1 MMDLWSKLNNLL
13 FKEKKQEERS
23 ISYKEIKDISTS
35 ITHMCIDTE
44 LKQTYQDYLND
55 LKNKPYLNASDK
67 ENFRTMAD
75 LLRIFCFHKAENIL
89 DELDLDL
96 VRRLWFLMYH
106 YIKACPHLY
115 FYNLD
120 KCERE
125 YMLKLLDEVHETRM
139 NLLKIKNTENEN
151 PFESI
156 IKIAK
161 EAGKEND

>member
-1 MMDLWSKLNNLL
+1 MGLLSKLNNLL
-13 FKEKKQEERS
+13 FKEKEQEERS
-23 ISYKEIKDISTS
+23 ISYKEIKDMNIC
-35 ITHMCIDTE
+35 ITNMCIDTE
-44 LKQTYQDYLND
+44 LKQIYQDYLND
-55 LKNKPYLNASDK
+55 LKNKPYLNASDE
-67 ENFRTMAD
+67 ENFRIMTD
-75 LLRIFCFHKAENIL
+75 LLRIFCFYKAENIL

-115 FYNLD
+115 FYKLD
-120 KCERE
+120 KPERE
-125 YMLKLLDEVHETRM
+125 YLLKLLDEVHKTRM
-139 NLLKIKNTENEN
+139 NLIKIKNTENEN

>member
-1 MMDLWSKLNNLL
+1 MGLWSKLNNLL

-23 ISYKEIKDISTS
+23 ISYKEIKDMNTC

-44 LKQTYQDYLND
+44 LKQIYQDYLND
-55 LKNKPYLNASDK
+55 LKNKPYLNASDE
-67 ENFRTMAD
+67 ENFRIMKD
-75 LLRIFCFHKAENIL
+75 LLRIFCFYKAENIL

-115 FYNLD
+115 FYN
-120 KCERE
+120 
-125 YMLKLLDEVHETRM
+125 ETRM
-139 NLLKIKNTENEN
+139 NLVKIKNTENEN